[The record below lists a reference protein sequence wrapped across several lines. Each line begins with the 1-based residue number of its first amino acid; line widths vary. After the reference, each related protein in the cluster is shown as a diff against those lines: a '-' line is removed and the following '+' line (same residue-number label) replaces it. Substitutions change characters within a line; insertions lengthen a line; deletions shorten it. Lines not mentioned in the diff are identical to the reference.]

1 MPSKFYSYRSTNQ
14 GPSSFLARVGLARR
28 RLQKR
33 YLCTELRS
41 WRQDVTRNISARCLD
56 RFLFFFWLGWS
67 EGTLPISSAFQDR
80 QSANNR
86 IAVGWHGLMPGGH
99 ETEKTSIEDQVLKS
113 NPILEA
119 FGNVQVLGLDL
130 WPQKRHP
137 KLTTFRPAH
146 STLGLRPLFWG
157 QDHPKRQFLSFREIH
172 WYRAA

>member
-1 MPSKFYSYRSTNQ
+1 M
-14 GPSSFLARVGLARR
+14 
-28 RLQKR
+28 
-33 YLCTELRS
+33 
-41 WRQDVTRNISARCLD
+41 TRNISAGCLD
-56 RFLFFFWLGWS
+56 RFLFFWLGWS

-130 WPQKRHP
+130 WPQKNVTRNSQPFAQHIQRLAFAP
-137 KLTTFRPAH
+137 FFEAKTIRNDNSSRFGKFIDIEQLSWNHFDSVTWHLFFVA
-146 STLGLRPLFWG
+146 TLP
-157 QDHPKRQFLSFREIH
+157 
-172 WYRAA
+172 